1 MLQCLSF
8 VAQSSRL
15 VFVTIKLLCRISIG
29 SDARLELDTYLG
41 GRHMVP
47 FVMSSATLQAV
58 QRSDTRTALGT
69 DCPVEEAAS
78 GRFQQRG

>member
-1 MLQCLSF
+1 M
-8 VAQSSRL
+8 
-15 VFVTIKLLCRISIG
+15 SIG
-29 SDARLELDTYLG
+29 SDARLELDYLA